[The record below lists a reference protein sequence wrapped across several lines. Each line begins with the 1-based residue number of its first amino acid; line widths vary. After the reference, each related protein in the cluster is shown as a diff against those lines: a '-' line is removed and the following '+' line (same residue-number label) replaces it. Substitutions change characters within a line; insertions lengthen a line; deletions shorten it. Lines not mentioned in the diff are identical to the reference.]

1 MVIKQ
6 SLPIGVTY
14 LIIELVLSFFIAS
27 IVKLLEPNLP
37 IFQILFYRY
46 LLCLPLLA
54 IYGLSKHGLKIFHV
68 NNIRLLLLRILSGF
82 LGLVMW
88 FLAVATIDISLA
100 TVLFNTMSLF
110 ITILSV
116 IIARESVGLR
126 RSAAVVVGFLGVVF
140 IISPINAS
148 FNFSG
153 VIYALLGAVFSGSMF
168 VFIRM
173 LGKTNASIPTA
184 IWYNSFGVVVSLMIL
199 FVSENYLNNSVISLM
214 SRDLPWDYLLALGLL
229 ASFQQF
235 CLAESHRYADASALA
250 PFHYLAIPIGIAF
263 GVVLFNETITIKFI
277 IGTLIIVASNYYIL
291 TREKIKSQ
299 N

>member
-1 MVIKQ
+1 MEIKQ
-6 SLPIGVTY
+6 SLPVGVIY
-14 LIIELVLSFFIAS
+14 LIIELVLSFVIAS

-46 LLCLPLLA
+46 LLSLPLLV
-54 IYGLSKHGLKIFHV
+54 IYGLLKQGLKIFHV
-68 NNIRLLLLRILSGF
+68 NNIRLLLLRILCGF
-82 LGLVMW
+82 MGLVMW

-126 RSAAVVVGFLGVVF
+126 RSGAVILGFLGVVF

-153 VIYALLGAVFSGSMF
+153 VIYALLGAIFSGLMF

-199 FVSENYLNNSVISLM
+199 FVSENYFNNSVPSLIYK
-214 SRDLPWDYLLALGLL
+214 DLPWDYLLALGLL

-235 CLAESHRYADASALA
+235 FLAESHRYADASALA
-250 PFHYLAIPIGIAF
+250 PFHYLAIPIGIVF
-263 GVVLFNETITIKFI
+263 GVVLFNEIITVKFI

-291 TREKIKSQ
+291 IREKARYQK
-299 N
+299 